1 MLVAKK
7 NKSVPNKPLKLL
19 PNIKPKPKSQKTT
32 TDTPKSAAFFNAT
45 LILFLCLDKPLSTH
59 IKPACM
65 INTRI
70 AQSITQRVSINDFTS
85 PTFISINVV

>member
-1 MLVAKK
+1 
-7 NKSVPNKPLKLL
+7 
-19 PNIKPKPKSQKTT
+19 
-32 TDTPKSAAFFNAT
+32 
-45 LILFLCLDKPLSTH
+45 
-59 IKPACM
+59 M